1 MIYKKTWNYKK
12 IIKNNGGW
20 KAEIQDD
27 ERVLLD
33 YVKENEADI
42 ILLGSILD
50 EKFENEIKK
59 MVKI

>member
-1 MIYKKTWNYKK
+1 M
-12 IIKNNGGW
+12 
-20 KAEIQDD
+20 EIQDD
-27 ERVLLD
+27 ERVFLD